1 VAIILNMRMNRTHRR
16 RASRGLALS
25 LVVLMSAALTA
36 CGSTAE
42 PAESAGEKPVIVVT
56 HALIA
61 AAVVDL
67 VGDKASVQVLIPNG
81 SDPHEWSPSAK
92 DIERLMAA
100 DLVVRNGLGLEAQLG
115 SALGRAADDG
125 IPVFTV
131 SDHVK
136 VRTSSEDPLDEHQA
150 DDQHAGEQDGKD
162 PHVWMD
168 PLTVKQ
174 FISPLATQLS
184 AVGVDVAAEVAR
196 VEADL
201 DEVNAEAAALL
212 DTVPVER
219 RRLVSGHE
227 SLGYFA
233 DRYGYTLVG
242 AVIPSFST
250 QAEASA
256 GALAELVAVVKK
268 AQVPAVFTELGTPA
282 ATVQAIAD
290 DAGVEVVVL
299 ATHLLPTDGSYR
311 RFIIDMAAAVAEA
324 LR

>member
-1 VAIILNMRMNRTHRR
+1 MNRIRR
-16 RASRGLALS
+16 QRASRGLAFPLF
-25 LVVLMSAALTA
+25 VLLSAALTA

-42 PAESAGEKPVIVVT
+42 PAESAGEKPAIVVT

-61 AAVVDL
+61 ASVIDL
-67 VGDKASVQVLIPNG
+67 VGDKASVDVLIPNG

-100 DLVVRNGLGLEAQLG
+100 DLVVRNGLGLEAQLDE
-115 SALGRAADDG
+115 ALDRAADGG
-125 IPVFTV
+125 IAMFTV

-136 VRTSSEDPLDEHQA
+136 VRTASEDPLDEGHA
-150 DDQHAGEQDGKD
+150 DDGHDHGAEGGKD
-162 PHVWMD
+162 PHLWMD

-174 FISPLATQLS
+174 YISPLAEQLL
-184 AVGVDVAAEVAR
+184 AVGIDVREDVAR

-201 DEVNAEAAALL
+201 DEVNADAAALL
-212 DTVPVER
+212 DTVPADR
-219 RRLVSGHE
+219 RRLLSGHE

-233 DRYGYTLVG
+233 DRYGYALVG

-268 AQVPAVFTELGTPA
+268 EQVPVVFTELGTPA

-290 DAGVEVVVL
+290 DAGVKVVVL
-299 ATHLLPTDGSYR
+299 ATHLMPADGSYR
-311 RFIIDMAAAVAEA
+311 RFIIDMATAVAEA